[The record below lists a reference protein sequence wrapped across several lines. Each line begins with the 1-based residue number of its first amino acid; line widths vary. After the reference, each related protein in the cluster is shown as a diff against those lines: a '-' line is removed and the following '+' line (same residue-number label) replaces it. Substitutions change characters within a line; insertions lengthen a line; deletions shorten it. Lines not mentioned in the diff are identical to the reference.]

1 MSIGYEQQI
10 KILKCSFIKEIQKI
24 RLGLSIVGLVLLTP
38 LQSQEQAGV
47 KSLIGAFQEGRLL
60 PLISTSVPEITLHEA
75 YQIQKKFVEGI
86 RGESRVVGFKAGLT
100 SKSARKRFQA
110 DEPLS
115 GVLLETMD
123 LSSRPDVILADH
135 QRLMIET
142 EIAFIVGKPIRRPIS
157 KLKYL
162 KRRIKWIAPALE
174 LPELGFRN
182 QKKLTLIDL
191 VAANVSA
198 VGFVVGERIAQQDV
212 VLREVEVG
220 LLKDGSLVNQG
231 KGNEVMGDP
240 WMAALWLANHAL
252 SKGWTLEPG
261 MVLLTGAIG
270 GLVLVEKGEY
280 VGIFGELGEVRLQV
294 R

>member
-1 MSIGYEQQI
+1 M
-10 KILKCSFIKEIQKI
+10 LKCSLKKEIQKT
-24 RLGLSIVGLVLLTP
+24 GSVLSIVGLVLLTP
-38 LQSQEQAGV
+38 LKSQEEEGI
-47 KSLIGAFQEGRLL
+47 KSLIWAFRDGRLL
-60 PLISTSVPEITLHEA
+60 PLISTSVPGITLHEA

-100 SKSARKRFQA
+100 SKSGRDRFQSA
-110 DEPLS
+110 EPLS

-123 LSSRPDVILADH
+123 LGSRAEVILAHH
-135 QRLMIET
+135 QKLMIET

-157 KLKYL
+157 KIKYL
-162 KRRIKWIAPALE
+162 KRKINWIAPALE
-174 LPELGFRN
+174 LPDLGFRN
-182 QKKLTLIDL
+182 QEKLTLIDL
-191 VAANVSA
+191 AAANVSA
-198 VGFVVGERIAQQDV
+198 VGFVVGERIAQRDV

-220 LLKDGSLVNQG
+220 LLKNGSLVNQG

-240 WMAALWLANHAL
+240 WMAALWLANHVL

-270 GLVLVEKGEY
+270 GLMPVEKGEY
-280 VGIFGELGEVRLQV
+280 VGRFGSLGEVRLQV